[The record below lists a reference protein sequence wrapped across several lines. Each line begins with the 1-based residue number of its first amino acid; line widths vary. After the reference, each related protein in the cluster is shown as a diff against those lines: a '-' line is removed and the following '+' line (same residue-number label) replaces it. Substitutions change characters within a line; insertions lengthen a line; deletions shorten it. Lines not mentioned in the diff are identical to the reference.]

1 MADLKISVDMKDIP
15 VAVQATQRFKR
26 QINTLA
32 AQLARGS
39 ITTGTYQKGLQQLS
53 RQYSKLGVGINTA
66 KSAVMSYGRAAA
78 EAAREQQALL
88 AATQAS
94 TKGFARSGVVMQ
106 QTGYQVGDFLVQVQS
121 GTNAFVAFGQQAT
134 QLAGLLTMS
143 MNPSLIALGAG
154 LSIAIPLMT
163 AIAAAFMRTSSAG
176 KSFADRLSEASRSVE
191 ELKEA
196 TDLLRIDSLSQLEET
211 YGRVNDSLREFLALS
226 AEALRLRAIED
237 VLGSLNSLRYELR
250 GIFSTET
257 TSLQSLF
264 DINLGQANQLV
275 ASLTRAV
282 EATDL
287 DTQLQNVIQ
296 LRDRILAATDGVEN
310 MTSEQRLF
318 YLQVIEAEDALRRAL
333 NVTQQ
338 VSNAIGEGATNAS
351 VLAGNLLQVLTAQ
364 NAINAGFAVPGSSRR
379 AGGGR
384 GGPGGPLIGTIET
397 GIAALSAG
405 RAFTGVPQGPE
416 SQTSR
421 SGGADPLQQLREQI
435 RLEEELLGKTEAQQR
450 VIRALGVDW
459 ESYGESTVNSLV
471 ASIEEMNRFN
481 QQVEQQQRLADSI
494 AGSFGDAFMSV
505 VDGTKST
512 KDAFRSMAADI
523 IKELYRV
530 LVVQRMVGAISGAL
544 GPGGSAGGFLGRLLG
559 GRESGGSMMAG
570 RPYIVGERGPELVIP
585 GRSSTVTNADLTNK
599 AMGGSNGVTVVNNI
613 NVSGGTDPAAIRQEV
628 AKLMPQI
635 TNATKSAVID
645 ARRRGGQMKAAFS

>member
-15 VAVQATQRFKR
+15 VAVQATQRFER

-53 RQYSKLGVGINTA
+53 RQYSKLGVDINTA

-78 EAAREQQALL
+78 ESAREQQALF

-94 TKGFARSGVVMQ
+94 SKGFARSGLVMQ

-143 MNPSLIALGAG
+143 LNPKIIALGAG

-191 ELKEA
+191 ALKEA
-196 TDLLRIDSLSQLEET
+196 TDLLRTDSLPQLEET

-296 LRDRILAATDGVEN
+296 LRDRILEVTGGVEN

-318 YLQVIEAEDALRRAL
+318 YLQVIEAEDGLRRAL
-333 NVTQQ
+333 NVAQQ
-338 VSNAIGEGATNAS
+338 VSGAIAEGATNAG
-351 VLAGNLLQVLTAQ
+351 VLAAQ
-364 NAINAGFAVPGSSRR
+364 FDALRR
-379 AGGGR
+379 FEQDRMQGGGGR
-384 GGPGGPLIGTIET
+384 GGDPRRSGEFVVTPEIERAYREFTRGGET
-397 GIAALSAG
+397 
-405 RAFTGVPQGPE
+405 
-416 SQTSR
+416 SQR

-459 ESYGESTVNSLV
+459 ENYGEGTVNSLV
-471 ASIEEMNRFN
+471 AAIEEMDRFN
-481 QQVEQQQRLADSI
+481 QQVQQQQRLADTIS
-494 AGSFGDAFMSV
+494 GSFGDAFMSV

-530 LVVQRMVGAISGAL
+530 LVVQRMVGAISG
-544 GPGGSAGGFLGRLLG
+544 SAGGFLGGLFG
-559 GRESGGSMMAG
+559 GRESGGSMMAN
-570 RPYIVGERGPELVIP
+570 RPYLVGERGPELVIP
-585 GRSSTVTNADLTNK
+585 GRSATVTNADLTNK

-645 ARRRGGQMKAAFS
+645 ARRRGGQMKAAFG